1 MPNVCILICGP
12 CVSQDVAGST
22 RQGHKGI
29 QFSGG
34 LSQPTQNI
42 KNNRRPFVSH
52 SPIRLSTVQTP
63 ITTTPPPAPH
73 AIPSSGG
80 QQIKDGRLVLEGGV
94 QGFGAPS
101 CKDSGAEARIGSSI
115 EAPGD
120 GGGGRPRRRML
131 RRMRRRSTRRN
142 YLVYLSDSFCECEI
156 VSEF

>member
-1 MPNVCILICGP
+1 MPDVCILICGP
-12 CVSQDVAGST
+12 CVSQDVAGSM

-34 LSQPTQNI
+34 LSQPTPNI
-42 KNNRRPFVSH
+42 KNSRRSFVSH
-52 SPIRLSTVQTP
+52 SLIRLSTVQTP
-63 ITTTPPPAPH
+63 ITLQTTPPPVPH

-94 QGFGAPS
+94 QGFGALS

-131 RRMRRRSTRRN
+131 RRMRRRSSRRN
-142 YLVYLSDSFCECEI
+142 FRILTGYVR
-156 VSEF
+156 